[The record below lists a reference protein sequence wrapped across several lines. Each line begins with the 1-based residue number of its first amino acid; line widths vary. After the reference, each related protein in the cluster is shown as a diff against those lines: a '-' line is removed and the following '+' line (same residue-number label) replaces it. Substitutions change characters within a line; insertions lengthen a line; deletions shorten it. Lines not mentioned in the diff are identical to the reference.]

1 MHWAQNSAQFTISIT
16 YLLLCVISEDCLTYP
31 VNKNELTT
39 VPWKSRQSKHRYP
52 SWCLWLC
59 HKTNK
64 GWNAIWS
71 YVSVDSYTAY
81 SQSFYWD
88 ALDTWQF
95 LGCFTQWWMTEN
107 NLENCVGLVIHMLPN
122 ALYLKKKKNPKNRTG
137 NFFPPRQI
145 LCFAKLS

>member
-1 MHWAQNSAQFTISIT
+1 MHWAWNSAQFTISIT
-16 YLLLCVISEDCLTYP
+16 CLLLCVISEDSLTYP
-31 VNKNELTT
+31 INKNELTT

-71 YVSVDSYTAY
+71 YVNVDSSTVY
-81 SQSFYWD
+81 SQSFHWD
-88 ALDTWQF
+88 APDTWQF

-107 NLENCVGLVIHMLPN
+107 ISKSICFQMPFIS
-122 ALYLKKKKNPKNRTG
+122 KKKQQQKNRTG

-145 LCFAKLS
+145 LCLAKLP